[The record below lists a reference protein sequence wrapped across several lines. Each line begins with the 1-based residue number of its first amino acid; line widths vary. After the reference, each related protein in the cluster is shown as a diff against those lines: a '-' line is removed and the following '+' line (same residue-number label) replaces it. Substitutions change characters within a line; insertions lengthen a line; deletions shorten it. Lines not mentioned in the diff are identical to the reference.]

1 MAKLGIVAGLGEL
14 PVSIARSRTDSGED
28 VYVFRLAGFEE
39 AKLSDFPGETIGIGQ
54 IGKLIKRLRSRQC
67 EQVVFA
73 GIVKRPNF
81 SDIKLD
87 LRGARLLPKV
97 LKAAKHG
104 DDALLR
110 VIVAELEA
118 DGFDVIA
125 AEDAA
130 AELRAGTGL
139 LFGPQPDEAALQDI
153 KKAAHIAGEIG
164 RLDVGQGAV
173 VCDGLILAVEAQE
186 GTDKMLERVAQL
198 EPEIRGDASARRGVL
213 VKRPKPIQ
221 ERRIDLPTIG
231 PATVRRAAAAGLAGI
246 GVESDGAL
254 LLQRGE
260 IESLCASH
268 GIFVYAFPPE
278 WE

>member
-1 MAKLGIVAGLGEL
+1 MQKLGIVAGLGDL
-14 PVSIARSRTDSGED
+14 PVSIAREQVDSGRD
-28 VYVFRLAGFEE
+28 VYVFKLAGFEE
-39 AKLSDFPGETIGIGQ
+39 EKLSPFPGETIGIGQ
-54 IGKLIKRLRSRQC
+54 IGHLIKRLKAEQID
-67 EQVVFA
+67 QVVFA

-97 LKAAKHG
+97 LKAARHG

-110 VIVAELEA
+110 VIVSELESE
-118 DGFDVIA
+118 GFPVIA

-130 AELRAGTGL
+130 SNLRAGDGL
-139 LFGPQPDEAALQDI
+139 LFGPAPGDDALADM
-153 KKAAHIAGEIG
+153 KKAARIAGEIG
-164 RLDVGQGAV
+164 KLDIGQGAV

-186 GTDKMLERVAQL
+186 GTDRMLDRVANL
-198 EPEIRGDASARRGVL
+198 EPEIRGNLSARKGVL

-231 PATVRRAAAAGLAGI
+231 PATVRLAAEAGLAGI
-246 GVESDGAL
+246 GVEAGGAL
-254 LLQRGE
+254 LLQRAE
-260 IESLCASH
+260 IEALCESH
-268 GIFVYAFPPE
+268 DIFVYGFSGD